1 MKSNSLFL
9 RRLINNWSY
18 QFGIFRTIADW
29 TIMVYLIVPGTVIFG
44 MIYRS
49 WWLETPEWMADLPL
63 FLLFFLFY
71 IFSWLGNFRPFVL
84 EADKVFLVKNK
95 TLFMGMR
102 KWGFVY
108 SLFFQ
113 AMGTAAMIAVFLPFL
128 KNRYLLEWSQ
138 IAVFLLFF
146 ISLKWSIMIV
156 SYFLKRIEGKLK
168 KYVITF
174 LLFVLLSWFSQL
186 VYSLW
191 SIGAEF
197 PVIIA
202 SALLLSGA
210 LIRASRLLKKIS
222 ALEFEV
228 MLEQEEKT
236 KYIKWIFMMAP
247 DLEKPVVSMRTKPLL
262 FRNSRRIFSKRT
274 PITGLAELFLKIFI
288 RNPSYIFSYF
298 QIISV
303 SAAGIL
309 LIPPLWIKVIVSGV
323 FLFLMYSWLSLTWDK
338 AIMSHPFTKK
348 YSEKDFYFTA
358 RNRTV
363 LALFL
368 IAILLL
374 GLFLSA
380 STLILARFSFPD
392 A

>member
-1 MKSNSLFL
+1 MNSRSLFAG
-9 RRLINNWSY
+9 RLIQSWKY
-18 QFGIFRTIADW
+18 QAGIFRSIADW

-49 WWLETPEWMADLPL
+49 WWLETPEWIAGLPL
-63 FLLFFLFY
+63 LLLYYLFY
-71 IFSWLGNFRPFVL
+71 ISSWMGNFRPFVL
-84 EADKVFLVKNK
+84 EADKVFLVKSK
-95 TLFMGMR
+95 PLFMGMR

-113 AMGTAAMIAVFLPFL
+113 AMGTAIMIAIFLPFL
-128 KNRYLLEWSQ
+128 KNRYFLEWSQ
-138 IAVFLLFF
+138 IVTLLLFF
-146 ISLKWSIMIV
+146 ISLKWSIMIA
-156 SYFLKRIEGKLK
+156 SYFLKKINGKLK
-168 KYVITF
+168 RYVISF
-174 LLFVLLSWFSQL
+174 VLFVLLSWFSQL

-191 SIGAEF
+191 SIGADF

-202 SALLLSGA
+202 SAVLLSGTF
-210 LIRASRLLKKIS
+210 LKASPLLKKIP

-247 DLEKPVVSMRTKPLL
+247 EMEKPVVSMRTKPLL
-262 FRNSRRIFSKRT
+262 FRNSRRIFIKRT
-274 PITGLAELFLKIFI
+274 PITGLAELFLKIFL
-288 RNPSYIFSYF
+288 RNPSYILSYF

-309 LIPPLWIKVIVSGV
+309 LIPPLWIKMIVSGV

-338 AIMSHPFTKK
+338 AIMSHPLTKK

-368 IAILLL
+368 LALLLL
-374 GLFLSA
+374 GMFLSA
-380 STLILARFSFPD
+380 SMLILARFSFLG

>member
-9 RRLINNWSY
+9 RRLINSWSY
-18 QFGIFRTIADW
+18 QLGIFRSIADW

-49 WWLETPEWMADLPL
+49 WWLETPEWMAGLPL

-71 IFSWLGNFRPFVL
+71 IFSWMGNFRPFVL

-113 AMGTAAMIAVFLPFL
+113 AIGTAAMIAVFLPFL
-128 KNRYLLEWSQ
+128 KNRYLLEWNQ

-168 KYVITF
+168 RYVITF
-174 LLFVLLSWFSQL
+174 ALFVLLSWFSQL

-210 LIRASRLLKKIS
+210 LIKASRLLKKIS

-247 DLEKPVVSMRTKPLL
+247 DLEKPVVSMRIKPLL
-262 FRNSRRIFSKRT
+262 FRNSRRIFNKRT

-309 LIPPLWIKVIVSGV
+309 LIPPLWIKVIVSVV

-348 YSEKDFYFTA
+348 YSKKDFYFTA

>member
-1 MKSNSLFL
+1 MNSRSLFAE
-9 RRLINNWSY
+9 RLIRSWKY
-18 QFGIFRTIADW
+18 QAGIFRSIADW

-49 WWLETPEWMADLPL
+49 WWLEIPEWIAGLPL
-63 FLLFFLFY
+63 FLLFFLLY
-71 IFSWLGNFRPFVL
+71 IFSWMGNLRPFVL

-113 AMGTAAMIAVFLPFL
+113 AIGTAAMIAIFLPFL
-128 KNRYLLEWSQ
+128 KNRYFLEWSQ
-138 IAVFLLFF
+138 IVTLLLFF

-168 KYVITF
+168 RYVITF
-174 LLFVLLSWFSQL
+174 VLFVLMSWFSQL

-191 SIGAEF
+191 SIGADC

-202 SALLLSGA
+202 SAVLLSGA
-210 LIRASRLLKKIS
+210 LIRASQLLKKIS

-262 FRNSRRIFSKRT
+262 FRNSRRIFNTRT
-274 PITGLAELFLKIFI
+274 AITGLAELFLKIFM

-348 YSEKDFYFTA
+348 YSEKDYYFTA

-368 IAILLL
+368 LAIFLL

-380 STLILARFSFPD
+380 STLILARFSFPG

>member
-1 MKSNSLFL
+1 MNSRSLFAE
-9 RRLINNWSY
+9 RLIRSWKY
-18 QFGIFRTIADW
+18 QAGIFRSIADW

-49 WWLETPEWMADLPL
+49 WWLEIPEWIAGLPL
-63 FLLFFLFY
+63 FLLFFLLY
-71 IFSWLGNFRPFVL
+71 IFSWMGNLRPFVL

-113 AMGTAAMIAVFLPFL
+113 AIGTAAMIAIFLPFL
-128 KNRYLLEWSQ
+128 KNRYFLEWSQ
-138 IAVFLLFF
+138 IVTLLLFF

-168 KYVITF
+168 RYVITF
-174 LLFVLLSWFSQL
+174 VLFVLMSWFSQL

-191 SIGAEF
+191 SIGADC

-202 SALLLSGA
+202 SAVLLSGA
-210 LIRASRLLKKIS
+210 LIRASQLLKKIS

-262 FRNSRRIFSKRT
+262 FRNSRRIFNTRT
-274 PITGLAELFLKIFI
+274 AITGLVELFLKIFM

-348 YSEKDFYFTA
+348 YSEKDYYFTA

-368 IAILLL
+368 LAIFLL

-380 STLILARFSFPD
+380 STLILARFSFPG

>member
-1 MKSNSLFL
+1 MNSRSLFAE
-9 RRLINNWSY
+9 RLIRSWKY
-18 QFGIFRTIADW
+18 QAGIFRSIADW

-49 WWLETPEWMADLPL
+49 WWLEIPEWIAGLPL
-63 FLLFFLFY
+63 FLLFFLLY
-71 IFSWLGNFRPFVL
+71 IFSWMGNLRPFVL

-113 AMGTAAMIAVFLPFL
+113 AIGTAAMIAIFLPFL
-128 KNRYLLEWSQ
+128 KNRYFLEWSQ
-138 IAVFLLFF
+138 IVTLLLFF
-146 ISLKWSIMIV
+146 ISVKWSIMIV

-168 KYVITF
+168 RYVITF
-174 LLFVLLSWFSQL
+174 VLFVLLSWFSQL

-191 SIGAEF
+191 SIGADF
-197 PVIIA
+197 PVITA
-202 SALLLSGA
+202 SAVLLSGA
-210 LIRASRLLKKIS
+210 LIRASQLLKKIS

-236 KYIKWIFMMAP
+236 KYINWIFMMAP

-262 FRNSRRIFSKRT
+262 FRNSRRIFNKRT
-274 PITGLAELFLKIFI
+274 PITGLAELFLKIFM

-368 IAILLL
+368 LAIFLL

-380 STLILARFSFPD
+380 STLILARFSFPG

>member
-1 MKSNSLFL
+1 MKNNSLFL
-9 RRLINNWSY
+9 RRLIDSWSY
-18 QFGIFRTIADW
+18 QFGIFRSIADW

-49 WWLETPEWMADLPL
+49 WWLETPEWIAGLPL

-71 IFSWLGNFRPFVL
+71 IFSWMGNFRPFVL

-102 KWGFVY
+102 TWGFVY

-128 KNRYLLEWSQ
+128 KNRYLLEWNQ

-168 KYVITF
+168 RYVITF

-202 SALLLSGA
+202 SAVLLSGA
-210 LIRASRLLKKIS
+210 LITASQMLKKIS
-222 ALEFEV
+222 SLEFEV

-262 FRNSRRIFSKRT
+262 FRNSRRIFNKRT

-288 RNPSYIFSYF
+288 RNPSYIFGYF

-348 YSEKDFYFTA
+348 YSEKDFYFTS

-368 IAILLL
+368 LAILLL

-380 STLILARFSFPD
+380 STLVLARFSFPD

>member
-9 RRLINNWSY
+9 RRLINSWSY
-18 QFGIFRTIADW
+18 QFGIFRSIADW

-49 WWLETPEWMADLPL
+49 WWLETPEWIAGLPL

-71 IFSWLGNFRPFVL
+71 IFSWMGNFRPFVL
-84 EADKVFLVKNK
+84 DADKVFLVKNK

-128 KNRYLLEWSQ
+128 KNRYLLEWNQ

-168 KYVITF
+168 RYVITF
-174 LLFVLLSWFSQL
+174 VLFVLLSWFSQL

-191 SIGAEF
+191 SIGAQF

-202 SALLLSGA
+202 SALLLAGA

-262 FRNSRRIFSKRT
+262 FRNSRRIFNKRT
-274 PITGLAELFLKIFI
+274 PITGLAELFLKIFM

-309 LIPPLWIKVIVSGV
+309 FIPPLWIKVIVSGV

-348 YSEKDFYFTA
+348 YSEKDFYFTS
-358 RNRTV
+358 RNRTI

-368 IAILLL
+368 LAILLL

>member
-9 RRLINNWSY
+9 RRLKNSWSY
-18 QFGIFRTIADW
+18 QFGIFRSIADW

-44 MIYRS
+44 MTYRS
-49 WWLETPEWMADLPL
+49 WWLETPEWIAGLPL
-63 FLLFFLFY
+63 FILFYLFY
-71 IFSWLGNFRPFVL
+71 IFSWMGNLRPFVL

-113 AMGTAAMIAVFLPFL
+113 AMGTAAIMAIFLPFL
-128 KNRYLLEWSQ
+128 KNRYFLEWSQ
-138 IAVFLLFF
+138 IAALLLFF

-168 KYVITF
+168 RYVITF
-174 LLFVLLSWFSQL
+174 VLFVLLSWFSQL

-191 SIGAEF
+191 SIGADF
-197 PVIIA
+197 SVIIA
-202 SALLLSGA
+202 SAVLLSGA
-210 LIRASRLLKKIS
+210 LIRASQLLKKIS
-222 ALEFEV
+222 ALEFDV

-262 FRNSRRIFSKRT
+262 FKNSRRIFNKRT

-358 RNRTV
+358 RNKTV

-368 IAILLL
+368 FAILLL
-374 GLFLSA
+374 GLFLSS
-380 STLILARFSFPD
+380 STLILARFSYPG

>member
-9 RRLINNWSY
+9 RRLINSWSY
-18 QFGIFRTIADW
+18 QFGIFRSIADW

-49 WWLETPEWMADLPL
+49 WWLETPEWMAGLPL

-71 IFSWLGNFRPFVL
+71 IFSWMGNFRPFVL

-128 KNRYLLEWSQ
+128 KNRYLLEWNQ

-168 KYVITF
+168 RYVITF
-174 LLFVLLSWFSQL
+174 ALFVLLSWFSQL

-210 LIRASRLLKKIS
+210 LIKASRLLKKIS

-262 FRNSRRIFSKRT
+262 FRNSRMIFNKRT

-288 RNPSYIFSYF
+288 RNPSFIFSYF

-348 YSEKDFYFTA
+348 YGEKDFYFTA

-368 IAILLL
+368 LAILLL
-374 GLFLSA
+374 GLVLSA

>member
-1 MKSNSLFL
+1 MNSRSLFAE
-9 RRLINNWSY
+9 RLIRSWKY
-18 QFGIFRTIADW
+18 QAGIFRSIADW

-49 WWLETPEWMADLPL
+49 WWLEIPEWIAGLPL
-63 FLLFFLFY
+63 FLLFFLLY
-71 IFSWLGNFRPFVL
+71 IFSWMGNLRPFVL

-113 AMGTAAMIAVFLPFL
+113 AIGTAAMIAIFLPFL
-128 KNRYLLEWSQ
+128 KNRYFLEWSQ
-138 IAVFLLFF
+138 IVTLLLFF
-146 ISLKWSIMIV
+146 ISVKWSIMIV

-168 KYVITF
+168 RYVITF
-174 LLFVLLSWFSQL
+174 VLFVLLSWFSQL

-191 SIGAEF
+191 SIGADF
-197 PVIIA
+197 PVITA
-202 SALLLSGA
+202 SAVLLSGA
-210 LIRASRLLKKIS
+210 LIRASQLLKKIS
-222 ALEFEV
+222 AVEFEV

-236 KYIKWIFMMAP
+236 KYINWIFMMAP

-262 FRNSRRIFSKRT
+262 FRNSRRIFNKRT
-274 PITGLAELFLKIFI
+274 PITGLAELFLKIFM

-368 IAILLL
+368 LAIFLL

-380 STLILARFSFPD
+380 STLILARFSFPG

>member
-1 MKSNSLFL
+1 MKNNSLFL
-9 RRLINNWSY
+9 RRLIDSWSY
-18 QFGIFRTIADW
+18 QFGIFRSIADW
-29 TIMVYLIVPGTVIFG
+29 TIMVYLIVPGTVILG

-49 WWLETPEWMADLPL
+49 WWLETPEWIAGLPL

-71 IFSWLGNFRPFVL
+71 IFSWVGNFRPFVL

-128 KNRYLLEWSQ
+128 KNRYLLEWNQ

-168 KYVITF
+168 RYVITF
-174 LLFVLLSWFSQL
+174 ALFVLLSWFSQL

-191 SIGAEF
+191 SIGADF

-202 SALLLSGA
+202 SAVLLSGA
-210 LIRASRLLKKIS
+210 LIRASQMLKKIS
-222 ALEFEV
+222 SLEFEV

-262 FRNSRRIFSKRT
+262 FRNSRRIFNKRT

-288 RNPSYIFSYF
+288 RNPSYIFGYF

-348 YSEKDFYFTA
+348 YSEKDFYFTS

-368 IAILLL
+368 LAILLL

-380 STLILARFSFPD
+380 STLVLARFSFPD

>member
-9 RRLINNWSY
+9 RRLINSWSY
-18 QFGIFRTIADW
+18 QFGIFRSIADW

-49 WWLETPEWMADLPL
+49 WWLETPEWMAGLPL

-71 IFSWLGNFRPFVL
+71 IFSWMGNFRPFVL

-113 AMGTAAMIAVFLPFL
+113 AMGTVAMIAVFLPFL

-146 ISLKWSIMIV
+146 ISMKWSIMIV

-168 KYVITF
+168 RYVITF
-174 LLFVLLSWFSQL
+174 VLFVLLSWFSQL

-262 FRNSRRIFSKRT
+262 FRNSRRIFNKRT

-309 LIPPLWIKVIVSGV
+309 LIPPLWIKVIVSVV